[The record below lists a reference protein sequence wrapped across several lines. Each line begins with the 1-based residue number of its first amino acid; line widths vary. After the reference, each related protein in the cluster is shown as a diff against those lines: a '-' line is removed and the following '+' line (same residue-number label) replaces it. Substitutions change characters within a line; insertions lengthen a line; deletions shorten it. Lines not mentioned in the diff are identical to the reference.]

1 MAGEGIESLLDDL
14 DVLAELLAEDGE
26 VELEGGGAPVLLLV
40 VVDDVEA
47 VQLILQIDLE
57 GADIIEDLLV
67 LRNDDKGTDGDLE
80 GDGLSLS
87 EDTTR
92 LNGLHESVD
101 LTTNDLIGAGSV
113 LLGTREGDVV
123 DGGGVTNGVGSGALV
138 LVVLQSRALV
148 GKHTGWTFLKFW

>member
-87 EDTTR
+87 MACMS
-92 LNGLHESVD
+92 LS
-101 LTTNDLIGAGSV
+101 I
-113 LLGTREGDVV
+113 
-123 DGGGVTNGVGSGALV
+123 
-138 LVVLQSRALV
+138 
-148 GKHTGWTFLKFW
+148 